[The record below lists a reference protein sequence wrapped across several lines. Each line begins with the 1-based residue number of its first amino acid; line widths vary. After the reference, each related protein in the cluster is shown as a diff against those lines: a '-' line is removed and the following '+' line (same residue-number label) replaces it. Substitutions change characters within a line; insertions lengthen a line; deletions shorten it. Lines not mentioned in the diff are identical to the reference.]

1 MATVY
6 MEKCLFPDAIDN
18 AGQHSGSKY
27 VNGTG
32 MNTAYEYKGPNVVG
46 AAIGDS
52 VLCPPD
58 TKNGQV
64 TVIVVVGGSCQLQ
77 YTTNPIADVIANT
90 ATWLNLG
97 SAVTS
102 TSTGT
107 TMPSGGYTAFRI
119 NVASGTY
126 QLTSRIQ

>member
-6 MEKCLFPDAIDN
+6 MEKCLFPDAVDA

-32 MNTAYEYKGPNVVG
+32 MNTAYEYKGPSISG
-46 AAIGDS
+46 AATGDS

-64 TVIVVVGGSCQLQ
+64 TVIVVAAGSCQLQ
-77 YTTNPIADVIANT
+77 YTTSPIADVIAGT
-90 ATWLNLG
+90 ATWLNIG
-97 SAVTS
+97 SAIT
-102 TSTGT
+102 TTTTGV

-119 NVASGTY
+119 VSTSGTY
-126 QLTSRIQ
+126 SMTSRIQ

>member
-6 MEKCLFPDAIDN
+6 MEKCLFPDPVDGN
-18 AGQHSGSKY
+18 GQHSGSKY

-32 MNTAYEYKGPNVVG
+32 MNTAYEYKGPVVG
-46 AAIGDS
+46 VGNGDS

-64 TVIVVVGGSCQLQ
+64 TVINVATGSCQLQ
-77 YTTNPIADVIANT
+77 YTTSPIADVITGT
-90 ATWLNLG
+90 ATWLNIG
-97 SAVTS
+97 SAVTN
-102 TSTGT
+102 TTTGV

-119 NVASGTY
+119 VVASGTY
-126 QLTSRIQ
+126 QMTSRIQ